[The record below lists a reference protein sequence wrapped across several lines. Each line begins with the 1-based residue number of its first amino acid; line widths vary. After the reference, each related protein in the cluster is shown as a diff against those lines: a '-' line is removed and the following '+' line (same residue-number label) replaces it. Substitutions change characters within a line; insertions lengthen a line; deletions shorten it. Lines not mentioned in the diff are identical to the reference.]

1 MCFHI
6 FTIIHQYFILFAA
19 RALSG
24 VFLAEQIRQ
33 QQLTAALESR
43 LNPSSF
49 SAIQTALLMNK
60 LKAGAGVVPTSVS
73 TTSAATVEK
82 TKGRGG
88 RGSRG
93 GGKSANASHGKDKKN
108 TVASLLA
115 KSRQDGS
122 APEPELTI
130 EPIYRRP
137 SAGGDDGRFD
147 TSAEGRRFDSV
158 MDADGKLKIK
168 TVSDSPEIRNLSD
181 EEVAAAAAAAADG
194 GVYNPDDLDGSAAA
208 TLAATKLLELSN
220 SHPIPYASLIS
231 SGSATTTNSCPVLTA
246 ESSNLV
252 AAVAPTTAN
261 PANNNNASSTSKLTM
276 SFSSWFGVG
285 FIFLLNCCFHR
296 RQFFLLLTS
305 SIQANLFVS
314 R

>member
-1 MCFHI
+1 M
-6 FTIIHQYFILFAA
+6 
-19 RALSG
+19 
-24 VFLAEQIRQ
+24 
-33 QQLTAALESR
+33 
-43 LNPSSF
+43 
-49 SAIQTALLMNK
+49 
-60 LKAGAGVVPTSVS
+60 
-73 TTSAATVEK
+73 
-82 TKGRGG
+82 
-88 RGSRG
+88 
-93 GGKSANASHGKDKKN
+93 
-108 TVASLLA
+108 ASLLA

-147 TSAEGRRFDSV
+147 TSADGRRFDSV

-261 PANNNNASSTSKLTM
+261 PANNNNASSTSKL
-276 SFSSWFGVG
+276 
-285 FIFLLNCCFHR
+285 
-296 RQFFLLLTS
+296 
-305 SIQANLFVS
+305 
-314 R
+314 